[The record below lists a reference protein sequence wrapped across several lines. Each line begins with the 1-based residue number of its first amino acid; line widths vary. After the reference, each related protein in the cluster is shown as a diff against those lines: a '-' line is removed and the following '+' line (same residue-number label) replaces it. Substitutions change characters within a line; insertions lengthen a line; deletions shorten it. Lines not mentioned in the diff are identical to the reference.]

1 MGQIISL
8 PRYCNLDIEKD
19 NFEAQIISRSNS
31 DSKLHII
38 SESTRE
44 KLFKEIKALEQ
55 NNKNVENQLGL
66 IYNKNEYEKLKI
78 ELKNTKN
85 ELFETSEQLDALVLL
100 NTRLKQKYDSLT
112 VDYNFLNKKYENL
125 LTKKNE

>member
-8 PRYCNLDIEKD
+8 QRYCNLDIDKD

-44 KLFKEIKALEQ
+44 KLFKEIKALEH

-100 NTRLKQKYDSLT
+100 NTRFKQKYDSLT